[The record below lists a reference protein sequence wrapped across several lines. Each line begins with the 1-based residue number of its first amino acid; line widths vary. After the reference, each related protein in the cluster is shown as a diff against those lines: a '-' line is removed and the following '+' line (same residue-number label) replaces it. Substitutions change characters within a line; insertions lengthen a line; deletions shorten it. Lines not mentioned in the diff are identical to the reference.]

1 MRSSMNISLMEGLRK
16 RPSYK
21 ELINEIN
28 KPFIPAGSFPDRKA
42 IKLRNSNWL
51 SQLDGDSHKAI
62 ETMHLNML
70 KEQEKEHLLKSYS
83 TSQNVSLSHARAQV
97 HAQSHQDQQ
106 DRRDDELFQD
116 VMSPTPAS
124 PNLYSSWLTP
134 QSSTQVAAHS
144 PQLQPTQLFGPDI
157 PEDTQSRHY
166 HQVAVPA
173 PMAKSTTLGRSRRI
187 ARPRTTFYD
196 LAKDDL
202 DEAVEQQHVMD
213 IDDAEMNA
221 FRSAHKL
228 DAVLTDLRR
237 TSEKYSSTIDKL
249 LGTPENPTRMMKR
262 STTSSSS
269 SYALVPVAKAKAKAE
284 PIEDE
289 EEPEVTSSP
298 VKPRAK
304 TKARTT
310 IPVYKHHDEEEPE
323 AEHSLNKKVKKTIQ
337 KVKLSTVEAK
347 PKVTHGTQVSSLDAD
362 DWKTKG
368 RGYLVDQLDL
378 RKVPLTKT
386 ERIRMNKKTLIDK
399 LVKYDSK

>member
-28 KPFIPAGSFPDRKA
+28 KPFIPSGSFPDRKA

-83 TSQNVSLSHARAQV
+83 TSQNVSLSHVRAQV

-116 VMSPTPAS
+116 VMSPTQAS

-134 QSSTQVAAHS
+134 QSSTQLAVHS

-166 HQVAVPA
+166 HQVAVPT
-173 PMAKSTTLGRSRRI
+173 PMAKSTTLGRSKRI
-187 ARPRTTFYD
+187 AKPRTTFYD

-202 DEAVEQQHVMD
+202 DEEVEQLHVMD
-213 IDDAEMNA
+213 IDDADMQVA
-221 FRSAHKL
+221 RHDQKIQ
-228 DAVLTDLRR
+228 DLTN
-237 TSEKYSSTIDKL
+237 Y
-249 LGTPENPTRMMKR
+249 
-262 STTSSSS
+262 
-269 SYALVPVAKAKAKAE
+269 Y
-284 PIEDE
+284 
-289 EEPEVTSSP
+289 
-298 VKPRAK
+298 
-304 TKARTT
+304 
-310 IPVYKHHDEEEPE
+310 
-323 AEHSLNKKVKKTIQ
+323 Q
-337 KVKLSTVEAK
+337 C
-347 PKVTHGTQVSSLDAD
+347 
-362 DWKTKG
+362 
-368 RGYLVDQLDL
+368 
-378 RKVPLTKT
+378 
-386 ERIRMNKKTLIDK
+386 
-399 LVKYDSK
+399 